1 MRGSIVTARRGV
13 GTFKRPNSMAKSQ
26 PSSPRGRWGSKPG
39 PGDLRQ
45 SIETVP
51 AEKRVD
57 VVPGPGGKPPLFNP
71 NVGGRAAARKRR
83 SGCVLSSFRVL
94 HEPCPKHVMPV
105 PFNEVIWICSRA
117 DRSRA
122 FHVFSLSFKEGG
134 EGEVSGPAYARR
146 GRVCSLPVRSVVAVR
161 PL

>member
-26 PSSPRGRWGSKPG
+26 PSSPRGRWGPKPG

-71 NVGGRAAARKRR
+71 NVGGLVHDTIRRKMREVYR
-83 SGCVLSSFRVL
+83 DFLSGESSKNWL
-94 HEPCPKHVMPV
+94 
-105 PFNEVIWICSRA
+105 
-117 DRSRA
+117 
-122 FHVFSLSFKEGG
+122 FHVLTGDVCQMAFFAVGRLIAPHGIHDFQPLSAHSSDRLVIVVPLRSLFIVIGF
-134 EGEVSGPAYARR
+134 
-146 GRVCSLPVRSVVAVR
+146 R